1 MSSQKWDGIKLE
13 DAPPGTIPM
22 CPYCKKRLD
31 KMWIKKRGLG
41 VLEQKQ
47 IVICP
52 YCESL
57 LGYGVFGQR

>member
-1 MSSQKWDGIKLE
+1 MGSKEFEGIELE
-13 DAPPGTIPM
+13 DAPESAHPK
-22 CPYCKKRLD
+22 CPHCKKHLE
-31 KMWIKKRGLG
+31 KLWIKKKGLG

-47 IVICP
+47 IVMCP

>member
-1 MSSQKWDGIKLE
+1 MSSQEWDGIELE
-13 DAPPGTIPM
+13 EAPKGTLPK
-22 CPYCKKRLD
+22 CPYCKKQLE
-31 KMWIKKRGLG
+31 KMWIMKKGLG

-47 IVICP
+47 IVMCP